1 MTISYN
7 TDKLYPL
14 SIYLKNSIAG
24 AFANTKRSPKL
35 RKVIKNMQH
44 SSKIE
49 TYKLRKNKDYNETIF
64 LLPGKSFSWQ
74 QTCKFLV
81 SMAF

>member
-24 AFANTKRSPKL
+24 AFANTKRSHKL
-35 RKVIKNMQH
+35 REVIKKYVAF
-44 SSKIE
+44 SKNRNI
-49 TYKLRKNKDYNETIF
+49 
-64 LLPGKSFSWQ
+64 
-74 QTCKFLV
+74 
-81 SMAF
+81 